1 MIVPQSQEFAH
12 RVRRLPRQATPAKNV
27 PTMDAPP
34 PQPSFTVD
42 GNQLTLLDTGPR
54 RLEALIALIDSA
66 RISLRVLYYIYV
78 DDHAGERV
86 RAALIA
92 AAARGV
98 QTSLIV
104 DAMGSEPA
112 AARDF
117 FQPLEDA
124 GVSVCRFLPRF
135 GRRYLLRNHQK
146 MAIADAEG
154 DDART
159 IIGGFNIEDAY
170 FGTPAEQAWR
180 DLGLLV
186 EGPAAAR
193 LADYFDALADWTRT
207 PKAKMRTLR
216 HTLKAF
222 SERDGAARWLFGG
235 PTRRLS
241 PWAWVVRQ
249 DMKRAQRTDI
259 IAGYFAPSP
268 AMLRRVDKVGVR
280 GTVRLVLPAKTDHG
294 LAIFA
299 SRFTYA
305 GLLRKSVEVYEYQPT
320 KLHTKLFLIDDTV
333 HIGSANF
340 DMRSLFLNLELMLR
354 IEDAAFAAH
363 IRRYVDGEIAA
374 SERITPELHRRR
386 SGPWTR
392 VKQFAAYFVMAVLD
406 PNVSRR
412 LNFGWDGR

>member
-1 MIVPQSQEFAH
+1 M
-12 RVRRLPRQATPAKNV
+12 
-27 PTMDAPP
+27 
-34 PQPSFTVD
+34 VD
-42 GNQLTLLDTGPR
+42 GNRLTLLDTGPR
-54 RLEALIALIDSA
+54 RLDALLELIASA
-66 RISLRVLYYIYV
+66 RKSVRVLYYIYLY
-78 DDHAGERV
+78 DSAGERV
-86 RAALIA
+86 RTALID

-98 QTSLIV
+98 RTSLIV
-104 DAMGSEPA
+104 DGMGSEA
-112 AARDF
+112 ATARDF
-117 FQPLEDA
+117 FEPLEAA
-124 GVSVCRFLPRF
+124 GVTVCRFLPRW

-146 MAIADAEG
+146 MAIADGETG
-154 DDART
+154 DPRT

-170 FGTPAEQAWR
+170 FGTPAQQAWR

-193 LADYFDALADWTRT
+193 LAHYYDALADWSKT
-207 PKAKMRTLR
+207 PKARMRTLR

-222 SERDGAARWLFGG
+222 SESEGDARWLFGG

-241 PWAWVVRQ
+241 PWAQVVRR
-249 DMKRAQRTDI
+249 DMRRATRTDV

-280 GTVRLVLPAKTDHG
+280 GTVRLVLPAKTDHDI
-294 LAIFA
+294 AILA

-305 GLLRKSVEVYEYQPT
+305 GLLRKNVAIYEYQPT
-320 KLHTKLFLIDDTV
+320 RLHTKLFLIDDTV

-363 IRRYVDGEIAA
+363 VRRYIDGEIAA

-386 SGPWTR
+386 SSPWVR
-392 VKQFAAYFVMAVLD
+392 VKQFVAYFVMAVLD
-406 PNVSRR
+406 PSVSRR
-412 LNFGWDGR
+412 LNFGLDGR